1 MLGNENND
9 KILNSEENEEKK
21 SRKESEDK
29 KEIWVNSIKADG
41 GAYKGCP
48 KNDYCQHFVDSR
60 ERPQNF
66 IRDYE
71 EEKRFSGKNFNRKQT
86 NKPSNLFFIINR
98 LP

>member
-1 MLGNENND
+1 MSLNIIGNNEIANLNN
-9 KILNSEENEEKK
+9 EENQDQK
-21 SRKESEDK
+21 SRKNSEVK
-29 KEIWVNSIKADG
+29 KEVWVNSIKADG

-71 EEKRFSGKNFNRKQT
+71 EEKRFSGNFIYFGLILLN
-86 NKPSNLFFIINR
+86 
-98 LP
+98 

>member
-1 MLGNENND
+1 MS
-9 KILNSEENEEKK
+9 LNSENTEKIEDKDFNENEK
-21 SRKESEDK
+21 K

-48 KNDYCQHFVDSR
+48 KNDYCQHYVDTG

-71 EEKRFSGKNFNRKQT
+71 EEKRFLGI
-86 NKPSNLFFIINR
+86 LILI
-98 LP
+98 

>member
-1 MLGNENND
+1 MSNNNLGNND
-9 KILNSEENEEKK
+9 PNSNSEEKENTDQK
-21 SRKESEDK
+21 SRKDSEDK

-86 NKPSNLFFIINR
+86 NKPYNYLF
-98 LP
+98 L